1 MIDYQHVVC
10 DLYEAQGT
18 MIDFGQDENNE
29 DKIDSIVF
37 ATIAMHH

>member
-1 MIDYQHVVC
+1 M
-10 DLYEAQGT
+10 LYVIYFE
-18 MIDFGQDENNE
+18 QDENNE